1 MLQDKQTIEQA
12 PEGVRT
18 RARDA
23 ARRTFQSLGQRNFR
37 NLWFSML
44 LQSAGQHMFTIA
56 LGYYVYDLTGS
67 EATLGMVI
75 AATGLPGL
83 VLSLYGGALG
93 DRMEK
98 KTILQVCQAAA
109 ALLGVIVAVAIQ
121 AGVVTWGHLVLVAL
135 VYGSIVTL
143 FWPVRQALIP
153 QLVPRELVMNAVAL
167 NSMALGL
174 MTMVGPALGGVIIA
188 ILGVDSL
195 FYLIA
200 ALHLAAAILVARLP
214 RQREP
219 RPEQQPPI
227 LADILAGL
235 RYIRGNVV
243 VLTLLLLGFAQMTM
257 MVPIR
262 FVMPIF
268 ARDVFDTGPEGLG
281 LLMGAMGVGS
291 LGGSL
296 FMASLRSVHRRGL
309 ILGLSGLA
317 SGVLVLAFS
326 LAGEVLPLLIV
337 GLVFLALMGLV
348 QSGRMAMQNALVME
362 YVDPNYRGRVM
373 SITALSW
380 SAMPV
385 GVLPLSI
392 LMAQIGAPAAMGII
406 ALIFIVVSFAAIAL
420 SPRLRTLE

>member
-1 MLQDKQTIEQA
+1 
-12 PEGVRT
+12 
-18 RARDA
+18 
-23 ARRTFQSLGQRNFR
+23 
-37 NLWFSML
+37 ML
-44 LQSAGQHMFTIA
+44 LQSAGQHMHTIA

-67 EATLGMVI
+67 EAALGTVI

-109 ALLGVIVAVAIQ
+109 ALLGLIVAVAIQ
-121 AGVVTWGHLVLVAL
+121 AGVVTWGHLVPVAL
-135 VYGSIVTL
+135 IYGSFVTL

-153 QLVPRELVMNAVAL
+153 QVVPRELVMNAVAL

-174 MTMVGPALGGVIIA
+174 MTMVGPALGGVVIA
-188 ILGVDSL
+188 IFGVDSL

-214 RQREP
+214 RQRER

-227 LADILAGL
+227 LSDILAGL

-296 FMASLRSVHRRGL
+296 FMASLRRVNRRGL
-309 ILGLSGLA
+309 ILGVSGLA

-326 LAGEVLPLLIV
+326 LAGEVLPWLIL

-392 LMAQIGAPAAMGII
+392 LMAQIGAPAAMGIL
-406 ALIFIVVSFAAIAL
+406 ALIFIAVSFAAIAL
-420 SPRLRTLE
+420 SPRLRALE